1 MKRDSIF
8 FRLFQQSPT
17 LLFELL
23 PEVPANADRY
33 RFDSVAVKEPKFE
46 IDGVFLP
53 PDDKPG
59 VVYYSEFQSQRDG
72 EFYERMISESSNHFY
87 RNRKKFSDWQAVVIY
102 TSRSKEQKDIYPFRS
117 ILNSDQFHRIYLDE
131 LGDAKDL
138 PLGVALMALTV
149 EKRKN
154 AKQTAKHLA
163 DRVKNEITDPV
174 ANRAII
180 EMLTTIVVYTFN
192 NLSRIEVEKMLG
204 VDITLQETRFYKDV
218 KAEGE
223 VVGKELGRKEGIKE
237 GKTEGIKE
245 GKTEGQRSLLL
256 TQLDRKLGKLPV
268 RTTKKI
274 AALDLVKLEAL
285 AIALFD
291 FSTIADL
298 EAWLKQK

>member
-23 PEVPANADRY
+23 PESPANADGY

-59 VVYYSEFQSQRDG
+59 VVYYGEFQSQRDG
-72 EFYERMISESSNHFY
+72 EFYERMTSESSNHFY

-102 TSRSKEQKDIYPFRS
+102 PSRSKEQKDIYPFRA

-138 PLGVALMALTV
+138 PLGLALMALTV

-163 DRVKNEITDPV
+163 DRVKNEITDPG

-237 GKTEGIKE
+237 GKTEG
-245 GKTEGQRSLLL
+245 QRSLLL
-256 TQLDRKLGKLPV
+256 LLLDRKLGKLPV

-285 AIALFD
+285 AIALLD

-298 EAWLKQK
+298 TSWLEIHSS

>member
-1 MKRDSIF
+1 M
-8 FRLFQQSPT
+8 T
-17 LLFELL
+17 
-23 PEVPANADRY
+23 
-33 RFDSVAVKEPKFE
+33 
-46 IDGVFLP
+46 
-53 PDDKPG
+53 
-59 VVYYSEFQSQRDG
+59 
-72 EFYERMISESSNHFY
+72 SESSNHFY

-102 TSRSKEQKDIYPFRS
+102 TSRSKEQKDIYPFRA

-149 EKRKN
+149 EKRKH
-154 AKQTAKHLA
+154 AKQTAQHLA

-174 ANRAII
+174 TNRAIM

-204 VDITLQETRFYKDV
+204 VDITLQETRFYKEV

-223 VVGKELGRKEGIKE
+223 VIGKEL
-237 GKTEGIKE
+237 GIKE

-285 AIALFD
+285 AIALLD
-291 FSTIADL
+291 FTTIADL
-298 EAWLKQK
+298 ETWLKQK